1 MGGGIQLGTVRR
13 IATGPVLVSATA
25 LLTLALWAAD
35 GFALHH
41 LVAFAFLVVAAAA
54 GSAQALDLGTES
66 RYDVAGPIVVLAGV
80 ISGPLGG
87 AIAGAA
93 CVRAPIDGS
102 SARLTA
108 TAQRVLQGAVA
119 GAIVWIPGLSIGTSA
134 GAVEAAFA
142 ACAAAFA
149 VNAVAFLVDAPMTHG
164 RLLRVDA
171 VDAAIGAPL
180 VAGYT
185 IAYNHAG
192 LLPLLL
198 LLVPVIVAA
207 TGLRSLRERWRVAA
221 EESEARAQR
230 DPLTGAFNRRWFES
244 AVAGDAVFGLVLID
258 IDHFKNI
265 NDELGHPVG
274 DAVLVEAVRRLT
286 SRVRPGD
293 AVVRWGGEEFAILL
307 RGVQSGKDLADRAE
321 ELRVALGE
329 APFEV
334 DEHLIHVTA
343 SAGAS
348 AATGDV
354 AAVIRAADA
363 ALYDAKRAGRN
374 RAVMLG
380 RADLP

>member
-1 MGGGIQLGTVRR
+1 V
-13 IATGPVLVSATA
+13 
-25 LLTLALWAAD
+25 
-35 GFALHH
+35 
-41 LVAFAFLVVAAAA
+41 
-54 GSAQALDLGTES
+54 
-66 RYDVAGPIVVLAGV
+66 
-80 ISGPLGG
+80 
-87 AIAGAA
+87 
-93 CVRAPIDGS
+93 
-102 SARLTA
+102 
-108 TAQRVLQGAVA
+108 QRVIQGAVA
-119 GAIVWIPGLSIGTSA
+119 GAVVWIPGLSIGTSS

-142 ACAAAFA
+142 AAAAAFA
-149 VNAVAFLVDAPMTHG
+149 VNAFAFVVDAPATRG

-274 DAVLVEAVRRLT
+274 DAVLVEAVRRLS

-307 RGVQSGKDLADRAE
+307 RGVQSGKDLAERAE

-380 RADLP
+380 RADTP

>member
-1 MGGGIQLGTVRR
+1 MGGRIQRGAIQQIASAQVLLGATVA
-13 IATGPVLVSATA
+13 ITF
-25 LLTLALWAAD
+25 ALWAAD
-35 GFALHH
+35 RFEVHH
-41 LVAFAFLVVAAAA
+41 LAAFGFLVVAAAA

-66 RYDVAGPIVVLAGV
+66 RYDVAGPVVVLAGV
-80 ISGPLGG
+80 ITGPLGG
-87 AIAGAA
+87 AVAGAA

-102 SARLTA
+102 TARLTA
-108 TAQRVLQGAVA
+108 TMIRILQGAVA
-119 GAIVWIPGLSIGTSA
+119 GAVVWIPGLSIGTSA

-142 ACAAAFA
+142 AAASAFA
-149 VNAVAFLVDAPMTHG
+149 INAVAFLLEAPMTQG

-207 TGLRSLRERWRVAA
+207 TGLRSLRERWRRAA

-230 DPLTGAFNRRWFES
+230 DPLTGAFNRRWFEG
-244 AVAGDAVFGLVLID
+244 AVADDSVFGLVLIY

-286 SRVRPGD
+286 TRVRPGD
-293 AVVRWGGEEFAILL
+293 AVVRWGGEEFAVVL
-307 RGVQSGKDLADRAE
+307 RGVRSGEDLADRAE
-321 ELRVALGE
+321 ELRTALGE

-363 ALYDAKRAGRN
+363 ALYDAKRTGRN
-374 RAVMLG
+374 RAVMIG
-380 RADLP
+380 RPEDE

>member
-1 MGGGIQLGTVRR
+1 MGGRFQSDVVRR

-35 GFALHH
+35 D
-41 LVAFAFLVVAAAA
+41 FAFHHIAVFVFLVAAAGA

-66 RYDVAGPIVVLAGV
+66 RYDIAGPVVVLAGV
-80 ISGPLGG
+80 ITGPLGG

-93 CVRAPIDGS
+93 CVRAPIEGA

-108 TAQRVLQGAVA
+108 TVQRVIQGTVA
-119 GAIVWIPGLSIGTSA
+119 GAVVWLPGLSIGTSA

-142 ACAAAFA
+142 AAAAAFA
-149 VNAVAFLVDAPMTHG
+149 VNAFAFLVDAPVTRG

-185 IAYNHAG
+185 VAYNHAG

-258 IDHFKNI
+258 IDHFKRI

-274 DAVLVEAVRRLT
+274 DAVLVEAVRRLS

-293 AVVRWGGEEFAILL
+293 AVVRWGGEEFAVVL
-307 RGVQSGKDLADRAE
+307 RGVKSGEDLADRAE
-321 ELRVALGE
+321 ELRVAVGE
-329 APFEV
+329 SPFEV

-374 RAVMLG
+374 RAVALG
-380 RADLP
+380 RTDTA